1 MREVLIVDD
10 EHDAANTLAALLQIK
25 GLIAHVA
32 YDGNEAIAKAIAC
45 NPDAFVLDLEMPGL
59 NGFQL
64 ANRLR
69 AIPQFKCKRYI
80 ALTGFA
86 DQEHLDQA
94 SKMEFDD
101 YLVKPCKMDVLLG
114 ILRET
119 AQLAAG
125 DAR

>member
-10 EHDAANTLAALLQIK
+10 ERDAANTLAALLQIK
-25 GLIAHVA
+25 GFVTHVA

-45 NPDAFVLDLEMPGL
+45 NPDAFILDLEMPGQD
-59 NGFQL
+59 GFQL

-69 AIPQFKCKRYI
+69 AMPQFKSKRYI
-80 ALTGFA
+80 ALTGYA

-94 SKMEFDD
+94 SKLEFDD
-101 YLVKPCKMDVLLG
+101 YLVKPCKLDVLMG

-119 AQLAAG
+119 AHPIEA
-125 DAR
+125 

>member
-10 EHDAANTLAALLQIK
+10 ERDAADTLAALLRLQ
-25 GLIAHVA
+25 GFVVHVA

-45 NPDAFVLDLEMPGL
+45 NPDAFILDLEMPGQD
-59 NGFQL
+59 GFQL

-69 AIPQFKCKRYI
+69 GMPQFKRKRYI
-80 ALTGFA
+80 ALTGYA

-94 SKMEFDD
+94 SKVEFDD
-101 YLVKPCKMDVLLG
+101 YLVKPCRLTVLMG

-119 AQLAAG
+119 AHPIEA
-125 DAR
+125 